1 MKLAA
6 NEPLKCSSGIIFFIL
21 HVHLPSNCLKKQFHS
36 FSSPFKLPKLPSP
49 LIHSA
54 YNLSS
59 YFTKKRKQSEGNIY
73 RFPPLHLTTYQ
84 HQYLPAS
91 FLLSNYY
98 RWVFHASIQNQS
110 LYYIPS
116 LLTSC
121 RTSHQQFSPL
131 SFNINFFIL
140 TESFLSSFKYSVVS
154 PILENYFHDSTF
166 FASYSSDFFAPFCS
180 KSLERFA

>member
-1 MKLAA
+1 MSIYPPIA
-6 NEPLKCSSGIIFFIL
+6 LKNSFIL
-21 HVHLPSNCLKKQFHS
+21 SSLPSNSQNCLPHWYTQLIIFLPT
-36 FSSPFKLPKLPSP
+36 SPR
-49 LIHSA
+49 
-54 YNLSS
+54 N
-59 YFTKKRKQSEGNIY
+59 RQSEGNIY

-98 RWVFHASIQNQS
+98 RRVFHASIQNQS

-116 LLTSC
+116 LLTSY

-140 TESFLSSFKYSVVS
+140 TESFLSSFKYSIVS